1 MDIMV
6 QPDHRAGIEK
16 SDGNQ
21 TKPQAAWLRCGMR
34 SPGLL
39 ISAHGYLSGVQMVC
53 LSTDW

>member
-6 QPDHRAGIEK
+6 QPDNRAGIEK